1 MTTALAQHA
10 EVDARAGKARARDG
24 RESLGEDSM
33 VKSPIACTVLS
44 SYTAPKVSTAAP
56 VEPLSPLEVSRPWSR
71 RYTARKRI
79 CSRR

>member
-1 MTTALAQHA
+1 
-10 EVDARAGKARARDG
+10 
-24 RESLGEDSM
+24 M

-56 VEPLSPLEVSRPWSR
+56 AVEPLSPLEVSRPWSR

-79 CSRR
+79 SSRR